1 MIYLPTN
8 NPKIILDQLF
18 DMPEGTD
25 GKIRWNVICFAYFV
39 KKNDLYD
46 YFQEA
51 LDLGSV
57 IPDDINLHQLADC
70 IADSWENILLESFP
84 LKSLDD
90 YYNESFWTPKTE
102 EISGYRCDIFSAD
115 FWKLVLFENSGKG
128 GAFILSNIIH
138 QADFSDDVTEEEKQE
153 MQEIIKKMIE
163 QL

>member
-8 NPKIILDQLF
+8 NPKIILDELF

-25 GKIRWNVICFAYFV
+25 GKIRWNVVCFVHFI

-70 IADSWENILLESFP
+70 IADNWENILLESFP
-84 LKSLDD
+84 LKSLED
-90 YYNESFWTPKTE
+90 YNNESFWTPKTE
-102 EISGYRCDIFSAD
+102 EISGFRCDIFSAD
-115 FWKLVLFENSGKG
+115 FWRLVLLEKDGKA

-138 QADFSDDVTEEEKQE
+138 QADFSDDVTEEENQG